1 MRFFRIRI
9 WIAYFQ
15 LALNTLPRCQ
25 AGAESAGIGVASGA
39 TSRFLRDVGQ
49 ERLSALPIG
58 GLPTGRRAKKNHAA
72 GAWLPGHYSIV

>member
-1 MRFFRIRI
+1 MFSRAWGLGPGA

-25 AGAESAGIGVASGA
+25 AGAETAAIGVASGA
-39 TSRFLRDVGQ
+39 TVP
-49 ERLSALPIG
+49 LPAGCWPGAEI
-58 GLPTGRRAKKNHAA
+58 KNHAA